1 LALRRSIYVEAFMS
15 GILSYEDVVVTD
27 AVRIPIGRFGG
38 SLKDL
43 EVYQL
48 GAMAI
53 KALLERSKVDP
64 ELIDEVLM
72 SHTRQDG
79 TGTNPARN
87 MALFGGV
94 PVKVPAQTVN
104 MVCPAGLKAQH
115 TGALSIRTGDTQV
128 ALVGGAESMSNIPHL
143 LRGARWQG
151 FRLTN
156 ITIDDGFLYLTDK
169 YSNLGP
175 GNTAEYTN
183 EKFGFT
189 REELEQ
195 IGVESHQKAAKGWAD
210 GVFAG
215 EVVPV
220 KIPIKKGK
228 GAEEEMTFAKDEC
241 YREDASMAQMMKLP
255 TPFKKGGTVSA
266 GSSSGI
272 TDGTGALLMMSR
284 KKAEKLGKKPLLHYV
299 DFMFLGVEPKDFL
312 EGPGIV
318 IPKILERNKLTLD
331 DMKYVEINEAFATCV
346 LTAEKMMGWKDRVKL
361 NPHGGCIA
369 LGHPT
374 GYSGIRLIVH
384 LAHVL
389 KKGEYGLACLCGGG
403 GMAGAAIV
411 QSERE
416 A

>member
-1 LALRRSIYVEAFMS
+1 MKKTV
-15 GILSYEDVVVTD
+15 SYEDVVVTD

-38 SLKDL
+38 TLRDF
-43 EVYQL
+43 ECYQL
-48 GAMAI
+48 GALAI
-53 KALLERSKVDP
+53 EALLNRCNVDP
-64 ELIDEVLM
+64 EVIDEVLM

-94 PVKVPAQTVN
+94 PIRVPAQTVN

-115 TGALSIRTGDTQV
+115 MAALGIMSGATQV
-128 ALVGGAESMSNIPHL
+128 ALCGGAESMSNIPHL

-151 FRLTN
+151 FRLQN
-156 ITIDDGFLYLTDK
+156 ITIEDGFLYLTDK
-169 YSNLGP
+169 YSKLGP
-175 GNTAEYTN
+175 GETAEYTN

-189 REELEQ
+189 REENEQ
-195 IGVESHQKAAKGWAD
+195 VGVESHQKAAKAWNE
-210 GVFAG
+210 GVFKE

-220 KIPIKKGK
+220 TIPAKKGK
-228 GAEEEMTFAKDEC
+228 DGHDEFVFEKDEC
-241 YREDASMAQMMKLP
+241 YREHPSLEQMMRLP
-255 TPFKKGGTVSA
+255 TPFKKNGTVSA

-272 TDGTGALLMMSR
+272 TDGSGAMLIMSR
-284 KKAEKLGKKPLLHYV
+284 KRAEELGKKPLLHYV
-299 DFMFLGVEPKDFL
+299 DFLFRGVEPKDFL
-312 EGPGIV
+312 EGPAV
-318 IPKILERNKLTLD
+318 AIPEILERNNLTME
-331 DMKYVEINEAFATCV
+331 DMKYVEINEAFATV
-346 LTAEKMMGWKDRVKL
+346 TLATEKLMGWKDREKL

-403 GMAGAAIV
+403 GMAGVAIV

-416 A
+416 

>member
-1 LALRRSIYVEAFMS
+1 MKGL
-15 GILSYEDVVVTD
+15 LSYEDVVVTD
-27 AVRIPIGRFGG
+27 AVRIPIGKFGG
-38 SLKDL
+38 TLKDFD
-43 EVYQL
+43 VVQL

-53 KALLERSKVDP
+53 KALLERSKIDP
-64 ELIDEVLM
+64 ALIEEVVM

-94 PVKVPAQTVN
+94 PIHVPAQTVN

-115 TGALSIRTGDTQV
+115 IGAMGIRTGERELS
-128 ALVGGAESMSNIPHL
+128 LVGGGESMSNIPHL

-151 FRLTN
+151 YRLTN

-169 YSNLGP
+169 WSNLGP

-189 REELEQ
+189 REEQEQ

-210 GVFAG
+210 GIFDA

-220 KIPIKKGK
+220 KIPGKKGQ
-228 GAEEEMTFAKDEC
+228 EEITFAKDEC
-241 YREDASMAQMMKLP
+241 YREDASLEKMMKLP
-255 TPFKKGGTVSA
+255 TPFKKDGTVTA

-272 TDGTGALLMMSR
+272 TDGSGAMLMMSR
-284 KKAEKLGKKPLLHYV
+284 KKAEELGRKPLFHFV

-312 EGPGIV
+312 EGPGV
-318 IPKILERNKLTLD
+318 VMPKILEKNKLTID
-331 DMKYVEINEAFATCV
+331 DMKYVEINEAFATCL
-346 LTAEKMMGWKDRVKL
+346 LTAERMMKWKDRGKL

-374 GYSGIRLIVH
+374 GYSGIRLNVH
-384 LAHVL
+384 LAHTL

-403 GMAGAAIV
+403 GMAGAAII

>member
-1 LALRRSIYVEAFMS
+1 MKEAF
-15 GILSYEDVVVTD
+15 SYEDVVVTD

-38 SLKDL
+38 TLRDF

-53 KALLERSKVDP
+53 SALLERSKIDP
-64 ELIDEVLM
+64 ELIEEVIM

-94 PVKVPAQTVN
+94 PISVPAQTVN

-115 TGALSIRTGDTQV
+115 IGAMGIRTGEREV

-151 FRLTN
+151 YRLTN

-175 GNTAEYTN
+175 GQTAEYTN

-189 REELEQ
+189 REENEQ
-195 IGVESHQKAAKGWAD
+195 VGVESHQKAAKGWED
-210 GVFAG
+210 NVFAD

-220 KIPIKKGK
+220 KIPAKKGK
-228 GAEEEMTFAKDEC
+228 GGHDEFMFEKDEC
-241 YREDASMAQMMKLP
+241 YRDNASLEQMMKLP
-255 TPFKKGGTVSA
+255 TPFKKDGTVSA

-272 TDGTGALLMMSR
+272 TDGSGAMLMMSR
-284 KKAEKLGKKPLLHYV
+284 KKAEELGRKPLLHYV
-299 DFMFLGVEPKDFL
+299 DFVFCGVEPKDFL
-312 EGPGIV
+312 EGPSV
-318 IPKILERNKLTLD
+318 SMTKILERNNLTLD
-331 DMKYVEINEAFATCV
+331 DMRYVEINEAFAPVILST
-346 LTAEKMMGWKDRVKL
+346 EKMMGWKDREKL

-374 GYSGIRLIVH
+374 GYSGVRLIVH

-403 GMAGAAIV
+403 GMAGVAIV